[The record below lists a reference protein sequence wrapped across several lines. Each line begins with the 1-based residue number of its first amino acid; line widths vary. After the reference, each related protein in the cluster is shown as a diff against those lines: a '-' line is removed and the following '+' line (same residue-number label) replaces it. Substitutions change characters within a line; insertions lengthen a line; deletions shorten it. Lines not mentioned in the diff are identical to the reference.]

1 MSPCTTC
8 RKPRSSHTRDN
19 WLACRAWESQHC
31 MICSRPHSAHTPAEW
46 DRCHTSCFVC
56 KQPTDGHTSD
66 QTAECSRLREE
77 REQRRPRS
85 PYCGVCL
92 LEWDHPAAFHHV
104 ECIRRAELPIDVC
117 HICARPME
125 DHNSGEVAVCASVPV
140 DTCPVCSRPMEAHT
154 PSQVQTCASAFG
166 AAMAGRPIRAWL
178 LRFPLNPRLWAVVA
192 LLICVSGWRRGED
205 LWALAG
211 FLLVCGFVHTVVW
224 NTVKRLRAMAALLV
238 ALLMVAAMVWA
249 GPWLAT
255 WWPIGVTIE

>member
-1 MSPCTTC
+1 
-8 RKPRSSHTRDN
+8 
-19 WLACRAWESQHC
+19 
-31 MICSRPHSAHTPAEW
+31 
-46 DRCHTSCFVC
+46 
-56 KQPTDGHTSD
+56 
-66 QTAECSRLREE
+66 
-77 REQRRPRS
+77 
-85 PYCGVCL
+85 
-92 LEWDHPAAFHHV
+92 
-104 ECIRRAELPIDVC
+104 
-117 HICARPME
+117 
-125 DHNSGEVAVCASVPV
+125 
-140 DTCPVCSRPMEAHT
+140 
-154 PSQVQTCASAFG
+154 
-166 AAMAGRPIRAWL
+166 MAGRPIRAWL